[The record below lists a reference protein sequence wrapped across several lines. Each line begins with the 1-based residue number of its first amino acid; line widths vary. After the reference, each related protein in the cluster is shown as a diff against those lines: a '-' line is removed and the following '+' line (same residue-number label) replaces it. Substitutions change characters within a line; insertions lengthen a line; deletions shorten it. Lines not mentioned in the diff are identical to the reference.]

1 MWSSSGDLNTKF
13 YHALT
18 KQRRVRNRIV
28 GLYNAAENWIT
39 EDSMVEKVV
48 VDYFENLFSNT
59 SPSGFESFL
68 AEVTTS
74 ITPQMNQ
81 RLQRLATES
90 EVKEA
95 LL

>member
-1 MWSSSGDLNTKF
+1 
-13 YHALT
+13 
-18 KQRRVRNRIV
+18 
-28 GLYNAAENWIT
+28 
-39 EDSMVEKVV
+39 MVEKVV

-95 LL
+95 LFMMHPENAPGPDDMTSLFFNILGILLKRIW

>member
-1 MWSSSGDLNTKF
+1 
-13 YHALT
+13 
-18 KQRRVRNRIV
+18 
-28 GLYNAAENWIT
+28 
-39 EDSMVEKVV
+39 MVEKVV
-48 VDYFENLFSNT
+48 VDYFENLFSTT

-68 AEVTTS
+68 AEVTTG